1 VKLTVGLW
9 PGKSGFAT
17 RDLLGKPVWQRTL
30 AATRGLGA
38 NRTLWLET
46 SPSGLD
52 VDLDV
57 VDPRA
62 IPSVPGTLLVVPAE
76 LGCVTKRTL
85 AALLSNAGDRPR
97 ALSGLACAAA
107 TASDWRR
114 ALEGIARPRLTQVV
128 RNLAPELVDPR
139 DPEEEDALLVET
151 PESWSRAARV
161 LRKRKIL
168 GLLRRGVVVSDP
180 DAVLVEPE
188 VTVGAGTVLFPW
200 VHLEGATVIGARA
213 AIGSFTHVVD
223 SVIGSETVVLDHC
236 FIRSSRIGKKA
247 QIGPF
252 AHLRPDSDVGA
263 SAKVGNFVELKN
275 TRLAAGAKAPHL
287 TYLGDSSVGRGANI
301 GAGTITCNYDG
312 FQKHRT
318 VVGDGAF
325 IGSDVQLVAPVR
337 VGKGAYVGAGSCIVR
352 DVPAYALALAR
363 SRQVVKKGWARSRG
377 KHASRTGQ
385 PGGLHPPRGSHEPER
400 RASAASP
407 GARAAGVGPR
417 GTDRRSR
424 GAREALQGKSRART
438 E

>member
-9 PGKSGFAT
+9 PGKSGFAS

-38 NRTLWLET
+38 DRTLWLEA
-46 SPSGLD
+46 SPSGFA

-85 AALLSNAGDRPR
+85 AALLANGGERPR
-97 ALSGLACAAA
+97 ALSGIACAAA
-107 TASDWRR
+107 AASDWRR
-114 ALEGIARPRLTQVV
+114 ALEGITHPHLDQVV
-128 RNLAPELVDPR
+128 RRLAPELVDPR
-139 DPEEEDALLVET
+139 GPEEEHALLVET
-151 PESWSRAARV
+151 PESWSRAASV

-168 GLLRRGVVVSDP
+168 ELVRRGVVVSDP

-200 VHLEGATVIGARA
+200 VHLEGATAIGTRA
-213 AIGSFTHVVD
+213 TIGSFTHVVD

-236 FIRSSRIGKKA
+236 FIRSSRVGKKS

-252 AHLRPDSDVGA
+252 AHLRPDSDVGP

-275 TRLAAGAKAPHL
+275 ARLAAGAKAPHL
-287 TYLGDSSVGRGANI
+287 TYLGDAAVGRGANI

-312 FQKHRT
+312 VQKHRT
-318 VVGDGAF
+318 IVGDGAF
-325 IGSDVQLVAPVR
+325 IGSDVQLVAQVR
-337 VGKGAYVGAGSCIVR
+337 VGKC
-352 DVPAYALALAR
+352 
-363 SRQVVKKGWARSRG
+363 
-377 KHASRTGQ
+377 
-385 PGGLHPPRGSHEPER
+385 
-400 RASAASP
+400 
-407 GARAAGVGPR
+407 
-417 GTDRRSR
+417 
-424 GAREALQGKSRART
+424 
-438 E
+438 